1 MPMLPAPASTLW
13 DSVSARP
20 PPRSVPAVTGKA
32 SRGFTGLYRFVIVML
47 GIIFCQRT
55 LGLLLVLEK
64 AKQHSL
70 SLFTLVFP
78 GSFRTEKFSIT
89 N

>member
-1 MPMLPAPASTLW
+1 
-13 DSVSARP
+13 
-20 PPRSVPAVTGKA
+20 
-32 SRGFTGLYRFVIVML
+32 ML